1 MKGLLL
7 PRTAQEEGP
16 RSSAEQDTGPVMDH
30 IVLHLF
36 KSKTSNTSAFCLG
49 LNNEVICTDCFDQS
63 PNSDSRDKHYLLLVD
78 NIHSEVLNHR
88 F

>member
-1 MKGLLL
+1 MQGLLL

-16 RSSAEQDTGPVMDH
+16 RSSTEQDTGPVMDH

-78 NIHSEVLNHR
+78 NIHSEVLKH
-88 F
+88 